1 MTAAPPAA
9 RIRPAHA
16 GDADALHE
24 LHCDTWREAYA
35 ELVPDEVFSH
45 QREHGLSEWQAR
57 LSDPTGDA
65 VWLAHRDG
73 AAVGFASATATG
85 TQEVRALRLWG
96 LYVRATEYGLGTAA
110 NLLQLAVGDAPCYLW
125 VAAGNP
131 RAVAFYR
138 KHGFDL
144 DGTEQQVQRW
154 GDLRTVRMVR

>member
-24 LHCDTWREAYA
+24 LHCETWREAYA
-35 ELVPDEVFSH
+35 DLVPEEVLSH
-45 QREHGLSEWQAR
+45 QREQGLSNWQSM
-57 LSDPTGDA
+57 LGDPTGDA

-73 AAVGFASATATG
+73 AAVGFASASAAG
-85 TQEVRALRLWG
+85 TEEVRSLRLWG
-96 LYVRATEYGLGTAA
+96 LYVRASEYGLGTAA

-131 RAVAFYR
+131 RAQAFYR

-144 DGTEQQVQRW
+144 DGAERTVQRW